1 MYLLLGILY
10 YSKQTLLNTLLK
22 IFSAR
27 ETVLYI
33 SFIRWL
39 ICAAEKIKF
48 STKKTQLS
56 TEKFQVSAKKVQ
68 FSVEKFQFSA
78 KKIQLSTENVQLSA
92 EKFLVSKKSISA
104 ETFQFS
110 AKKKLKTNF
119 RNQN

>member
-78 KKIQLSTENVQLSA
+78 KKFN
-92 EKFLVSKKSISA
+92 LVPKIFNLVPKS
-104 ETFQFS
+104 F
-110 AKKKLKTNF
+110 
-119 RNQN
+119 